1 MSTQEAAELF
11 SRLHLHTHRQSIKK
25 EPFVEWLGAFS
36 EASIS
41 TLPGHVV
48 FVAEM
53 LQDLDLFC
61 TASGSI
67 GVASEDIIKIDD
79 SLLLVAGAPYPFCA
93 RKTSLSSGE
102 DAISLRTPCI
112 VDVHYPN
119 NRIYPMEKIPLEDFH
134 VSLMDGGLVIS
145 EAIKKFGDANRYGD
159 VFEETL
165 LS

>member
-11 SRLHLHTHRQSIKK
+11 SRLHLHTHRQSVRK

-53 LQDLDLFC
+53 LQDVDLFC

-67 GVASEDIIKIDD
+67 GVASEDIVKIDY

-93 RKTSLSSGE
+93 RKTSVFRRGCHQSSYAMYSRRPLS
-102 DAISLRTPCI
+102 
-112 VDVHYPN
+112 
-119 NRIYPMEKIPLEDFH
+119 
-134 VSLMDGGLVIS
+134 
-145 EAIKKFGDANRYGD
+145 
-159 VFEETL
+159 
-165 LS
+165 